1 MIFCHDKREYMT
13 LGEYMEKYPIA
24 YAEAVE
30 SMTAEQ
36 KALFAARFEDR
47 YIYLPKDET
56 SDTGENFTISANVTF
71 VTQNADNPE
80 SISAGGTAYWKYMI
94 DSDAEDPV
102 IAVTGCEWIAPAD
115 GIIFLFNPTGNITI
129 TVTASLKY
137 YNVTLTGEN
146 CSFSPSSVRIQ
157 ARGSVRVNVIPATN
171 YKWNGAL
178 SATGAAAIKNVS
190 GNYFDLMGATGD
202 VTVSVTCDR
211 IVYPLTVSGI
221 NCTPNPKPTQ
231 IAAGG
236 TLAIT
241 YTAAAGYDLPETSG
255 VGVTG
260 CSFGWNQSTGVL
272 TLYNPTG
279 AVSAGV
285 VAVAKSYAIT
295 ATVTNGTATGAN
307 VIHTW
312 ETVALTIAADSGY
325 NLPDTITVTGA
336 SQTWNKETGTLTL
349 SNPTGDVTVSV
360 TCDQIVYP
368 LMVSGINCTP
378 NPKPTQIAV
387 RGTLAITYTAAAG
400 YDLPETSGV
409 GVTGCSFDWNQSTG
423 VLTLYNPTRAVSAGV
438 VAVAKSYA
446 ITATVTNGTATGANV
461 IHTGETVALTIAADS
476 GYNLPDTITVT
487 GASQTWNKET
497 GTLTLSNPTGAVT
510 VSAVCV
516 AAGYTLEAGTYNW
529 INVLGGGSPS
539 VTFSEEISFSS
550 NNAQF
555 NKIELSFYGDGSV
568 KRLYYYENN
577 GAVRTAYTEEIWSYT
592 SYKIIALSTA
602 QTVSADFY
610 NWAITGGNL
619 VKQTGETWVLN
630 SSISGGSENFRNL
643 SFVCDSLQ
651 YDSIYVTTDEGSVSD
666 VSYGNS
672 SPYRYLS
679 AYNGDSGWYKQVY
692 RTLTFSTPPTGNLLT
707 WLQSNG
713 TKQ

>member
-56 SDTGENFTISANVTF
+56 SDTGENFSITVNVTN
-71 VTQNADNPE
+71 VTTDADNPE
-80 SISAGGTAYWKYMI
+80 SISAGGAAYWKYTI

-102 IAVTGCEWIAPAD
+102 IAVTGCEWIAPAE

-129 TVTASLKY
+129 TVSASLKY
-137 YNVTLTGEN
+137 YNVTLTGKN

-171 YKWNGAL
+171 YKWNGTL
-178 SATGAAAIKNVS
+178 SATGAVAIKNVS

-202 VTVSVTCDR
+202 VTVSVTCDL

-221 NCTPNPKPTQ
+221 NCTPNPKPAQ

-241 YTAAAGYDLPETSG
+241 YTAATGYDLPEASG

-279 AVSAGV
+279 AVA
-285 VAVAKSYAIT
+285 
-295 ATVTNGTATGAN
+295 
-307 VIHTW
+307 
-312 ETVALTIAADSGY
+312 
-325 NLPDTITVTGA
+325 
-336 SQTWNKETGTLTL
+336 
-349 SNPTGDVTVSV
+349 
-360 TCDQIVYP
+360 
-368 LMVSGINCTP
+368 
-378 NPKPTQIAV
+378 
-387 RGTLAITYTAAAG
+387 
-400 YDLPETSGV
+400 
-409 GVTGCSFDWNQSTG
+409 
-423 VLTLYNPTRAVSAGV
+423 AGV

-461 IHTGETVALTIAADS
+461 IHTGETVALTIAANT
-476 GYNLPDTITVT
+476 GYNLPETVTVT

-510 VSAVCV
+510 VSAVC
-516 AAGYTLEAGTYNW
+516 AAAAKTLEAWTYKW
-529 INVLGGGSPS
+529 VDSPNM
-539 VTFSEEISFSS
+539 TRFSESINYISNGVSYSLLYCNPFGINKGVIYSETS
-550 NNAQF
+550 NW
-555 NKIELSFYGDGSV
+555 EDGIKV
-568 KRLYYYENN
+568 YN
-577 GAVRTAYTEEIWSYT
+577 GTSWTNDAYKT
-592 SYKIIALSTA
+592 IILATP
-602 QTVSADFY
+602 QTVSAGFY

-619 VKQTGETWVLN
+619 VKQTGETWYLN
-630 SSISGGSENFRNL
+630 DVISHSLGSADVQFTCAGIKYNCIRTNYHDGDGDNMVYYRVDGSLTPDLAYGFPGSIL
-643 SFVCDSLQ
+643 
-651 YDSIYVTTDEGSVSD
+651 
-666 VSYGNS
+666 GN
-672 SPYRYLS
+672 
-679 AYNGDSGWYKQVY
+679 NVWKDQKY
-692 RTLTFSTPPTGNLLT
+692 RTITFAIAPTGKLLT
-707 WLQSNG
+707 WLQANG

>member
-36 KALFAARFEDR
+36 KALFAARFDDR

-56 SDTGENFTISANVTF
+56 SDTGENFSITTNVTN
-71 VTQNADNPE
+71 VTPYADNPE
-80 SISAGGTAYWKYMI
+80 SISSGGTAYWKYTI

-129 TVTASLKY
+129 TVSASLKY

-211 IVYPLTVSGI
+211 IVYPLTISGV

-241 YTAAAGYDLPETSG
+241 YTAAAGYDLPEASG

-279 AVSAGV
+279 AVAAGV
-285 VAVAKSYAIT
+285 VAVAKSYAI
-295 ATVTNGTATGAN
+295 A
-307 VIHTW
+307 
-312 ETVALTIAADSGY
+312 
-325 NLPDTITVTGA
+325 
-336 SQTWNKETGTLTL
+336 
-349 SNPTGDVTVSV
+349 
-360 TCDQIVYP
+360 
-368 LMVSGINCTP
+368 
-378 NPKPTQIAV
+378 
-387 RGTLAITYTAAAG
+387 
-400 YDLPETSGV
+400 
-409 GVTGCSFDWNQSTG
+409 
-423 VLTLYNPTRAVSAGV
+423 
-438 VAVAKSYA
+438 
-446 ITATVTNGTATGANV
+446 ATVTNGTATGANV
-461 IHTGETVALTIAADS
+461 IHTGETVALTIAANS
-476 GYNLPDTITVT
+476 GYNLPDTVTVT

-497 GTLTLSNPTGAVT
+497 GTLTLTNPTGNVT
-510 VSAVCV
+510 VTVVCV
-516 AAGYTLEAGTYNW
+516 ASTPTEIWILKNQKPSSPSGNYLNLPIDTAVYAKTGTVYKW
-529 INVLGGGSPS
+529 INYDEAREIYGGINAWGIRYMDSCLYIGGYDTYGYPAIPVYEGKYKNEWIFGYWDDGVTKSTTPTDTTNLRTIKFYS
-539 VTFSEEISFSS
+539 V
-550 NNAQF
+550 
-555 NKIELSFYGDGSV
+555 
-568 KRLYYYENN
+568 
-577 GAVRTAYTEEIWSYT
+577 
-592 SYKIIALSTA
+592 
-602 QTVSADFY
+602 
-610 NWAITGGNL
+610 
-619 VKQTGETWVLN
+619 
-630 SSISGGSENFRNL
+630 
-643 SFVCDSLQ
+643 
-651 YDSIYVTTDEGSVSD
+651 
-666 VSYGNS
+666 
-672 SPYRYLS
+672 
-679 AYNGDSGWYKQVY
+679 
-692 RTLTFSTPPTGNLLT
+692 PTGDLLT

>member
-56 SDTGENFTISANVTF
+56 SDTGENFSISANVTF
-71 VTQNADNPE
+71 VTPNADNPE
-80 SISAGGTAYWKYMI
+80 SIPAGGTAYWKYTV

-115 GIIFLFNPTGNITI
+115 GMIFLFNPTGDITI
-129 TVTASLKY
+129 TVSASLKY

-171 YKWNGAL
+171 YKWNGTL
-178 SATGAAAIKNVS
+178 SVTGAAEIKNVS

-241 YTAAAGYDLPETSG
+241 YTAAAGYDLPEASG

-260 CSFGWNQSTGVL
+260 CSFGWNKSTGVL

-279 AVSAGV
+279 
-285 VAVAKSYAIT
+285 
-295 ATVTNGTATGAN
+295 
-307 VIHTW
+307 
-312 ETVALTIAADSGY
+312 TVA
-325 NLPDTITVTGA
+325 
-336 SQTWNKETGTLTL
+336 
-349 SNPTGDVTVSV
+349 
-360 TCDQIVYP
+360 
-368 LMVSGINCTP
+368 
-378 NPKPTQIAV
+378 
-387 RGTLAITYTAAAG
+387 
-400 YDLPETSGV
+400 
-409 GVTGCSFDWNQSTG
+409 
-423 VLTLYNPTRAVSAGV
+423 AGV

-461 IHTGETVALTIAADS
+461 IHTGETVALTIAANT
-476 GYNLPDTITVT
+476 GYNLPDTVTVT

-510 VSAVCV
+510 VSAVC
-516 AAGYTLEAGTYNW
+516 AAVQTGYT
-529 INVLGGGSPS
+529 
-539 VTFSEEISFSS
+539 VTITIS
-550 NNAQF
+550 
-555 NKIELSFYGDGSV
+555 G
-568 KRLYYYENN
+568 LYYSNICFYSMDN
-577 GAVRTAYTEEIWSYT
+577 GDTWIDGY
-592 SYKIIALSTA
+592 
-602 QTVSADFY
+602 VS
-610 NWAITGGNL
+610 GQSKL
-619 VKQTGETWVLN
+619 VLN
-630 SSISGGSENFRNL
+630 NVEQIKFKGQYSSASDAYAYIT
-643 SFVCDSLQ
+643 VPSLGV
-651 YDSIYVTTDEGSVSD
+651 SIYATSSTGAKYSDNFVLTQDLADVAFESGSD
-666 VSYGNS
+666 
-672 SPYRYLS
+672 
-679 AYNGDSGWYKQVY
+679 
-692 RTLTFSTPPTGNLLT
+692 
-707 WLQSNG
+707 
-713 TKQ
+713 

>member
-56 SDTGENFTISANVTF
+56 SDTGENFSISANVTF
-71 VTQNADNPE
+71 VTPNADNPK
-80 SISAGGTAYWKYMI
+80 SIPAGGTAYWKYTV

-102 IAVTGCEWIAPAD
+102 IAVTGCEWVATAE
-115 GIIFLFNPTGNITI
+115 GMIFLFNPNGNITI

-137 YNVTLTGEN
+137 YTITTNGEN
-146 CSFSPSSVRIQ
+146 CGFSPSTGKIQ
-157 ARGSVRVNVIPATN
+157 ARGSQQVFIIPATN
-171 YKWNGAL
+171 YKWNGTL
-178 SATGAAAIKNVS
+178 TVTGATAIKNIS
-190 GNYFDLMGATGD
+190 GSYITLVNPTGD
-202 VTVSVTCDR
+202 VTVSATCDR

-231 IAAGG
+231 IVAGG

-241 YTAAAGYDLPETSG
+241 YTAAAGYDLPEASG

-279 AVSAGV
+279 AVA
-285 VAVAKSYAIT
+285 
-295 ATVTNGTATGAN
+295 
-307 VIHTW
+307 
-312 ETVALTIAADSGY
+312 
-325 NLPDTITVTGA
+325 
-336 SQTWNKETGTLTL
+336 
-349 SNPTGDVTVSV
+349 
-360 TCDQIVYP
+360 
-368 LMVSGINCTP
+368 
-378 NPKPTQIAV
+378 
-387 RGTLAITYTAAAG
+387 
-400 YDLPETSGV
+400 
-409 GVTGCSFDWNQSTG
+409 
-423 VLTLYNPTRAVSAGV
+423 AGV

-461 IHTGETVALTIAADS
+461 IHTGETVALTIAANE
-476 GYNLPDTITVT
+476 GYNLPDAVTVT

-516 AAGYTLEAGTYNW
+516 A
-529 INVLGGGSPS
+529 V
-539 VTFSEEISFSS
+539 
-550 NNAQF
+550 
-555 NKIELSFYGDGSV
+555 
-568 KRLYYYENN
+568 
-577 GAVRTAYTEEIWSYT
+577 
-592 SYKIIALSTA
+592 
-602 QTVSADFY
+602 
-610 NWAITGGNL
+610 
-619 VKQTGETWVLN
+619 QTGETWVLN
-630 SSISGGSENFRNL
+630 ETISAPSNTIDENINFLCVGTSQNFIRILIESEGKGVHLEYFA
-643 SFVCDSLQ
+643 
-651 YDSIYVTTDEGSVSD
+651 E
-666 VSYGNS
+666 
-672 SPYRYLS
+672 
-679 AYNGDSGWYKQVY
+679 GDSSTSGTTVSNGVVAVDTEY
-692 RTLTFSTPPTGNLLT
+692 RTLTFSTPPTGDLLA

>member
-47 YIYLPKDET
+47 YIYLPKDDT
-56 SDTGENFTISANVTF
+56 SDTCENFSISTNVTN
-71 VTQNADNPE
+71 VTPDADNPE
-80 SISAGGTAYWKYMI
+80 SISAGGTAYWKYTV

-102 IAVTGCEWIAPAD
+102 IAVTGCEWIAPAG

-129 TVTASLKY
+129 TVSASLKY
-137 YNVTLTGEN
+137 YTVTTQGEN
-146 CSFSPSSVRIQ
+146 CSFTPSSGKIQ
-157 ARGSVRVNVIPATN
+157 ARGSLQVFIHPATN
-171 YKWNGAL
+171 YKWNGTL
-178 SATGAAAIKNVS
+178 TVTGATAIKNVS
-190 GNYFDLMGATGD
+190 GGYITLLNPTGA
-202 VTVSVTCDR
+202 VTVSATCDR

-241 YTAAAGYDLPETSG
+241 YTAAAGYDLPEASG

-279 AVSAGV
+279 AV
-285 VAVAKSYAIT
+285 
-295 ATVTNGTATGAN
+295 
-307 VIHTW
+307 
-312 ETVALTIAADSGY
+312 AAC
-325 NLPDTITVTGA
+325 A
-336 SQTWNKETGTLTL
+336 
-349 SNPTGDVTVSV
+349 
-360 TCDQIVYP
+360 
-368 LMVSGINCTP
+368 
-378 NPKPTQIAV
+378 
-387 RGTLAITYTAAAG
+387 
-400 YDLPETSGV
+400 
-409 GVTGCSFDWNQSTG
+409 
-423 VLTLYNPTRAVSAGV
+423 

-461 IHTGETVALTIAADS
+461 IHTGETVALTIAANT
-476 GYNLPDTITVT
+476 GYNLPDTVTVT

-516 AAGYTLEAGTYNW
+516 AASYTLEAGTYKWVDNPSDPGVTIKQTFNSGVTGYVLTSNNTYSSAQFDILYIQRRDPSDTGFTNSIYIPFSGYHFTYYHYAGNW
-529 INVLGGGSPS
+529 IGTWTCGNGDEDYTATDTNKLRTIIVK
-539 VTFSEEISFSS
+539 S
-550 NNAQF
+550 N
-555 NKIELSFYGDGSV
+555 
-568 KRLYYYENN
+568 
-577 GAVRTAYTEEIWSYT
+577 
-592 SYKIIALSTA
+592 

-630 SSISGGSENFRNL
+630 SSLTNSALSKISVNFQSSGNAYVDIERYYDDEYEEGLRYYTSSSGSQYDLVYANQGSGGEF
-643 SFVCDSLQ
+643 FDQ
-651 YDSIYVTTDEGSVSD
+651 
-666 VSYGNS
+666 
-672 SPYRYLS
+672 
-679 AYNGDSGWYKQVY
+679 AY
-692 RTLTFSTPPTGNLLT
+692 RTITFSQPVNNPTLLA
-707 WLQSNG
+707 WLQANG

>member
-56 SDTGENFTISANVTF
+56 SDTGENFSITANVTN
-71 VTQNADNPE
+71 VTPDVDNPE
-80 SISAGGTAYWKYMI
+80 SISAGGTAYWKYTI
-94 DSDAEDPV
+94 DSDAEDPL
-102 IAVTGCEWIAPAD
+102 IAVTGCEWIAPAE
-115 GIIFLFNPTGNITI
+115 GMIFLFNPTGDITI
-129 TVTASLKY
+129 TVSASLKY
-137 YNVTLTGEN
+137 YDVTMTGEN
-146 CSFSPSSVRIQ
+146 CTFSPSSVRIQ

-171 YKWNGAL
+171 YKWNGTL
-178 SATGAAAIKNVS
+178 TVTGAAAIKNVS

-202 VTVSVTCDR
+202 VAVSVTCDR

-241 YTAAAGYDLPETSG
+241 YTAAAGYDLPEASG

-279 AVSAGV
+279 AVA
-285 VAVAKSYAIT
+285 
-295 ATVTNGTATGAN
+295 
-307 VIHTW
+307 
-312 ETVALTIAADSGY
+312 
-325 NLPDTITVTGA
+325 
-336 SQTWNKETGTLTL
+336 
-349 SNPTGDVTVSV
+349 
-360 TCDQIVYP
+360 
-368 LMVSGINCTP
+368 
-378 NPKPTQIAV
+378 
-387 RGTLAITYTAAAG
+387 
-400 YDLPETSGV
+400 
-409 GVTGCSFDWNQSTG
+409 
-423 VLTLYNPTRAVSAGV
+423 AGV

-461 IHTGETVALTIAADS
+461 IHTGETVAVTIAANT
-476 GYNLPDTITVT
+476 GYNLPDTVAVT

-516 AAGYTLEAGTYNW
+516 AVTYPAKGDLITIESKQYRVLKITNTVAEVLAMYDSSASQAFNTSVNS
-529 INVLGGGSPS
+529 NVYANSSLDVYLSR
-539 VTFSEEISFSS
+539 TFYNS
-550 NNAQF
+550 
-555 NKIELSFYGDGSV
+555 
-568 KRLYYYENN
+568 
-577 GAVRTAYTEEIWSYT
+577 
-592 SYKIIALSTA
+592 LSTA
-602 QTVSADFY
+602 MQNAIVAKTFQQDSWRWKGGTSAIANYAGTFQPTNNYTLSLMSTTYD
-610 NWAITGGNL
+610 
-619 VKQTGETWVLN
+619 
-630 SSISGGSENFRNL
+630 SSISRKCYALSCQDVIDYLEVTTSMSAADTTLTSENVWRMFWNQITSPGTIFPWLR
-643 SFVCDSLQ
+643 SAYSG
-651 YDSIYVTTDEGSVSD
+651 TTGTALYANGAYGYLNNSD
-666 VSYGNS
+666 VDYKSAVR
-672 SPYRYLS
+672 PAFQIDLS
-679 AYNGDSGWYKQVY
+679 KIEW
-692 RTLTFSTPPTGNLLT
+692 
-707 WLQSNG
+707 

>member
-56 SDTGENFTISANVTF
+56 SDTGENFSITANVTN
-71 VTQNADNPE
+71 VTPDADNPE
-80 SISAGGTAYWKYMI
+80 GISAGGTAYWKYMI

-102 IAVTGCEWIAPAD
+102 IAVAGCEWVAPAD
-115 GIIFLFNPTGNITI
+115 GIIFLFNPNGNITI

-137 YNVTLTGEN
+137 YTITTNGEN
-146 CSFSPSSVRIQ
+146 CSFTPSTGKIQ
-157 ARGSVRVNVIPATN
+157 ARGSQQVFIIPATN
-171 YKWNGAL
+171 YKWNGTL
-178 SATGAAAIKNVS
+178 TVTGATAVKNVS
-190 GNYFDLMGATGD
+190 GSYITLVNPTGD
-202 VTVSVTCDR
+202 VTVSATCDR

-241 YTAAAGYDLPETSG
+241 YTAAAGYDLPEASG

-279 AVSAGV
+279 A
-285 VAVAKSYAIT
+285 
-295 ATVTNGTATGAN
+295 
-307 VIHTW
+307 
-312 ETVALTIAADSGY
+312 AA
-325 NLPDTITVTGA
+325 
-336 SQTWNKETGTLTL
+336 
-349 SNPTGDVTVSV
+349 
-360 TCDQIVYP
+360 
-368 LMVSGINCTP
+368 
-378 NPKPTQIAV
+378 
-387 RGTLAITYTAAAG
+387 
-400 YDLPETSGV
+400 
-409 GVTGCSFDWNQSTG
+409 
-423 VLTLYNPTRAVSAGV
+423 AGV

-461 IHTGETVALTIAADS
+461 IHTGETVALTIAADE
-476 GYNLPDTITVT
+476 GYKLPDTVTVT

-516 AAGYTLEAGTYNW
+516 AAVTYPVKGDLITLDSKQYRVLKIDGSIAEVLAMYNASEQRFDSATSDYNNTYSGKN
-529 INVLGGGSPS
+529 IDTYCNDTFYGGLSSSMKTAIVDKTFAQDSWDSPS
-539 VTFSEEISFSS
+539 SVPTFSHYTGKNINGYPYYLTLVNSEFDATSITRHCYCLSLQDALDYLECSTSMDSS
-550 NNAQF
+550 NTTLTGINLLQMFWNQSESIISNIWLRSANASNSQKAFYVYGDFGLF
-555 NKIELSFYGDGSV
+555 NVRDVDFKYIIRPAFQIDLSKIE
-568 KRLYYYENN
+568 
-577 GAVRTAYTEEIWSYT
+577 W
-592 SYKIIALSTA
+592 
-602 QTVSADFY
+602 
-610 NWAITGGNL
+610 
-619 VKQTGETWVLN
+619 
-630 SSISGGSENFRNL
+630 
-643 SFVCDSLQ
+643 
-651 YDSIYVTTDEGSVSD
+651 
-666 VSYGNS
+666 
-672 SPYRYLS
+672 
-679 AYNGDSGWYKQVY
+679 
-692 RTLTFSTPPTGNLLT
+692 
-707 WLQSNG
+707 

>member
-56 SDTGENFTISANVTF
+56 SDTGENFSITANVTN
-71 VTQNADNPE
+71 VTPDADNPE
-80 SISAGGTAYWKYMI
+80 TISAGGTDYWKYTI

-102 IAVTGCEWIAPAD
+102 IAVTGCEWIAPAE
-115 GIIFLFNPTGNITI
+115 GMIFLFNPTGDITI
-129 TVTASLKY
+129 TVSASLKY
-137 YNVTLTGEN
+137 YDVTMTGEN

-171 YKWNGAL
+171 YKWNGTL
-178 SATGAAAIKNVS
+178 SVTGAAAIKNVS

-202 VTVSVTCDR
+202 VTVSATCDR

-221 NCTPNPKPTQ
+221 NCTPNPMPTQ
-231 IAAGG
+231 IAAG
-236 TLAIT
+236 
-241 YTAAAGYDLPETSG
+241 
-255 VGVTG
+255 
-260 CSFGWNQSTGVL
+260 
-272 TLYNPTG
+272 
-279 AVSAGV
+279 
-285 VAVAKSYAIT
+285 
-295 ATVTNGTATGAN
+295 
-307 VIHTW
+307 
-312 ETVALTIAADSGY
+312 
-325 NLPDTITVTGA
+325 
-336 SQTWNKETGTLTL
+336 
-349 SNPTGDVTVSV
+349 
-360 TCDQIVYP
+360 
-368 LMVSGINCTP
+368 
-378 NPKPTQIAV
+378 
-387 RGTLAITYTAAAG
+387 GTLAITYTAAAG

-423 VLTLYNPTRAVSAGV
+423 VLTLYNPTGAVAAGV

-461 IHTGETVALTIAADS
+461 IHTGETVALTIAANT
-476 GYNLPDTITVT
+476 GYNLPDTVTVT

-516 AAGYTLEAGTYNW
+516 AAAKTLEAGTYNW
-529 INVLGGGSPS
+529 IKVLGGGSPS

-592 SYKIIALSTA
+592 SYKTIALSTA
-602 QTVSADFY
+602 QTVSDDFY

-619 VKQTGETWVLN
+619 VKQ
-630 SSISGGSENFRNL
+630 
-643 SFVCDSLQ
+643 
-651 YDSIYVTTDEGSVSD
+651 
-666 VSYGNS
+666 
-672 SPYRYLS
+672 
-679 AYNGDSGWYKQVY
+679 
-692 RTLTFSTPPTGNLLT
+692 
-707 WLQSNG
+707 
-713 TKQ
+713 

>member
-56 SDTGENFTISANVTF
+56 SDTGENFTISANVTN
-71 VTQNADNPE
+71 VTPDADNPK
-80 SISAGGTAYWKYMI
+80 SISAGSTAYWKYTI

-102 IAVTGCEWIAPAD
+102 IDVTGCEWIAPAE
-115 GIIFLFNPTGNITI
+115 GMIFLFNPTGDITI
-129 TVTASLKY
+129 TVSASLKY
-137 YNVTLTGEN
+137 YNVTLNGEN
-146 CSFSPSSVRIQ
+146 CYFSPSSVRIQ

-171 YKWNGAL
+171 YKWNGTL

-241 YTAAAGYDLPETSG
+241 YTAAAGYDLPEASG

-307 VIHTW
+307 VIHT
-312 ETVALTIAADSGY
+312 
-325 NLPDTITVTGA
+325 
-336 SQTWNKETGTLTL
+336 
-349 SNPTGDVTVSV
+349 
-360 TCDQIVYP
+360 
-368 LMVSGINCTP
+368 
-378 NPKPTQIAV
+378 
-387 RGTLAITYTAAAG
+387 
-400 YDLPETSGV
+400 
-409 GVTGCSFDWNQSTG
+409 
-423 VLTLYNPTRAVSAGV
+423 
-438 VAVAKSYA
+438 
-446 ITATVTNGTATGANV
+446 
-461 IHTGETVALTIAADS
+461 GETVALTIAANT
-476 GYNLPDTITVT
+476 GYNLPDTVTVT

-510 VSAVCV
+510 VSAVC
-516 AAGYTLEAGTYNW
+516 AAAVTYPVKGDLITLDSKQYR
-529 INVLGGGSPS
+529 VL
-539 VTFSEEISFSS
+539 
-550 NNAQF
+550 
-555 NKIELSFYGDGSV
+555 KIDGSV
-568 KRLYYYENN
+568 AEVLAMYDASTQIFDTNPSYDNIYAGKDIDTYCNNTFYSGLSAEIKNAVVDKTFTQDSWNKFTSVPESSHYTGKGIDSGLYYLVLTN
-577 GAVRTAYTEEIWSYT
+577 AAYGESITRHCYC
-592 SYKIIALSTA
+592 LSVQDVLNYLDA
-602 QTVSADFY
+602 TVSMGTSDTTLTGINLLQMFWNATATQSEKYIWLCSAFSGYIGSAIYVDGDFGFLDS
-610 NWAITGGNL
+610 NSVSFDRIVRPAFQIDLSKIEWT
-619 VKQTGETWVLN
+619 KQTGEAWVLKTSLN
-630 SSISGGSENFRNL
+630 SSELSIISVAFQSNGKSYSGLQRYYYEDEEQGLRYFIGGST
-643 SFVCDSLQ
+643 SD
-651 YDSIYVTTDEGSVSD
+651 YDLTFTNMGTGGAWIDE
-666 VSYGNS
+666 
-672 SPYRYLS
+672 
-679 AYNGDSGWYKQVY
+679 AY
-692 RTLTFSTPPTGNLLT
+692 RTIIFAQPVTDATLLA
-707 WLQSNG
+707 WLQANG

>member
-56 SDTGENFTISANVTF
+56 SDTGENFSISANVTF
-71 VTQNADNPE
+71 VTPNADNPE
-80 SISAGGTAYWKYMI
+80 SIPAGGTAYWKYTV

-115 GIIFLFNPTGNITI
+115 GMIFLFNPTGDITI
-129 TVTASLKY
+129 TVSASLKY

-171 YKWNGAL
+171 YKWNGTL
-178 SATGAAAIKNVS
+178 SVTGAAAIKNVS

-241 YTAAAGYDLPETSG
+241 YTAAAGYDLPEASG

-279 AVSAGV
+279 
-285 VAVAKSYAIT
+285 
-295 ATVTNGTATGAN
+295 
-307 VIHTW
+307 
-312 ETVALTIAADSGY
+312 TVA
-325 NLPDTITVTGA
+325 
-336 SQTWNKETGTLTL
+336 
-349 SNPTGDVTVSV
+349 
-360 TCDQIVYP
+360 
-368 LMVSGINCTP
+368 
-378 NPKPTQIAV
+378 
-387 RGTLAITYTAAAG
+387 
-400 YDLPETSGV
+400 
-409 GVTGCSFDWNQSTG
+409 
-423 VLTLYNPTRAVSAGV
+423 AGV

-461 IHTGETVALTIAADS
+461 IHTGETVALTIAADE
-476 GYNLPDTITVT
+476 GYSLPDTVNVT
-487 GASQTWNKET
+487 GASQTWNKDT
-497 GTLTLSNPTGAVT
+497 GTLTLSNPTGPVT

-516 AAGYTLEAGTYNW
+516 AAVSYPVKGDLITIESKQYR
-529 INVLGGGSPS
+529 VLK
-539 VTFSEEISFSS
+539 T
-550 NNAQF
+550 N
-555 NKIELSFYGDGSV
+555 GSV
-568 KRLYYYENN
+568 AEVLSMYNASTSVKFDTNSSCNN
-577 GAVRTAYTEEIWSYT
+577 TYAGKNIDTYCNSTFYSG
-592 SYKIIALSTA
+592 LSTA
-602 QTVSADFY
+602 MKTAIVDKTFTQDSWLLSSSAPAEPYYTLIEFQIGSQRNVYYYRLANATYGVSITRHCYCLSIQDVLDYLECTTAMNKSDTTLTAENIAEMIWNIQVSNGNNASVLRSADNSDYSYVFNINGY
-610 NWAITGGNL
+610 RGSFSYTAANNNVIVRPAFQIDLSKIEWT
-619 VKQTGETWVLN
+619 KQTSQTWMLNETLD
-630 SSISGGSENFRNL
+630 ISTLDSDFTVDFVSNGNNFSAINGQGSGL
-643 SFVCDSLQ
+643 D
-651 YDSIYVTTDEGSVSD
+651 YDSTTVYYDGGPGGFVWVD
-666 VSYGNS
+666 Q
-672 SPYRYLS
+672 
-679 AYNGDSGWYKQVY
+679 AY
-692 RTLTFSTPPTGNLLT
+692 RTITFAQPVTDAALLA
-707 WLQSNG
+707 WLQANG

>member
-36 KALFAARFEDR
+36 KALFAARFENR

-71 VTQNADNPE
+71 VTPNADNPE
-80 SISAGGTAYWKYMI
+80 SIQAGGTAYWKYTV
-94 DSDAEDPV
+94 DSDAENPV
-102 IAVTGCEWIAPAD
+102 IAVTGCDWVAPAE
-115 GIIFLFNPTGNITI
+115 GMIFLFNPNGNITI
-129 TVTASLKY
+129 TVSASLKY

-157 ARGSVRVNVIPATN
+157 ARGSVRVNVIPSTN
-171 YKWNGAL
+171 YKWNGTL
-178 SATGAAAIKNVS
+178 TVTGAAAIKNVS
-190 GNYFDLMGATGD
+190 GGYFDLMGATSD
-202 VTVSVTCDR
+202 VTVSATCDR

-241 YTAAAGYDLPETSG
+241 YTAAAGYDLPEAAG

-279 AVSAGV
+279 AVA
-285 VAVAKSYAIT
+285 
-295 ATVTNGTATGAN
+295 
-307 VIHTW
+307 
-312 ETVALTIAADSGY
+312 
-325 NLPDTITVTGA
+325 
-336 SQTWNKETGTLTL
+336 
-349 SNPTGDVTVSV
+349 
-360 TCDQIVYP
+360 
-368 LMVSGINCTP
+368 
-378 NPKPTQIAV
+378 
-387 RGTLAITYTAAAG
+387 
-400 YDLPETSGV
+400 
-409 GVTGCSFDWNQSTG
+409 
-423 VLTLYNPTRAVSAGV
+423 AGV

-476 GYNLPDTITVT
+476 GYNLPDTVTVT

-497 GTLTLSNPTGAVT
+497 GTLTLTNPTGAVT
-510 VSAVCV
+510 VSAVC
-516 AAGYTLEAGTYNW
+516 AAASYTLEDGTYKW
-529 INVLGGGSPS
+529 VDSPEDVFE
-539 VTFSEEISFSS
+539 VTGNEIDKMPLSFSS
-550 NNAQF
+550 NSVLYSS
-555 NKIELSFYGDGSV
+555 LSSYGDDTVYRIDYIRSDGSFTDPV
-568 KRLYYYENN
+568 FSSNLGWENN
-577 GAVRTAYTEEIWSYT
+577 AYKTIT
-592 SYKIIALSTA
+592 LSA
-602 QTVSADFY
+602 PQSVSKDFY

-630 SSISGGSENFRNL
+630 TIIAKPTWDGARVIDFRSNGNDYTNIA
-643 SFVCDSLQ
+643 VQ
-651 YDSIYVTTDEGSVSD
+651 YDGEGDILV
-666 VSYGNS
+666 
-672 SPYRYLS
+672 
-679 AYNGDSGWYKQVY
+679 YNGDTAYGFPGSDTGSNIWINDAY
-692 RTLTFSTPPTGNLLT
+692 RTIAFKTTPTGDLLT
-707 WLQSNG
+707 WLQANG

>member
-47 YIYLPKDET
+47 YIYLPKDKT
-56 SDTGENFTISANVTF
+56 SDTGENFSISANVTF
-71 VTQNADNPE
+71 VTPNADNPE
-80 SISAGGTAYWKYMI
+80 SIPAGGIAYWKYTV
-94 DSDAEDPV
+94 DSDAENPV
-102 IAVTGCEWIAPAD
+102 ITVTGCEWVAPAE
-115 GIIFLFNPTGNITI
+115 GTIFLFNPNGDITI
-129 TVTASLKY
+129 TVSASLKY

-171 YKWNGAL
+171 YKWNGTL
-178 SATGAAAIKNVS
+178 SATGAVAIKNVS

-241 YTAAAGYDLPETSG
+241 YTAAAGYDLPEASG

-285 VAVAKSYAIT
+285 VAVAKSY
-295 ATVTNGTATGAN
+295 
-307 VIHTW
+307 
-312 ETVALTIAADSGY
+312 S
-325 NLPDTITVTGA
+325 
-336 SQTWNKETGTLTL
+336 
-349 SNPTGDVTVSV
+349 
-360 TCDQIVYP
+360 
-368 LMVSGINCTP
+368 
-378 NPKPTQIAV
+378 
-387 RGTLAITYTAAAG
+387 
-400 YDLPETSGV
+400 
-409 GVTGCSFDWNQSTG
+409 
-423 VLTLYNPTRAVSAGV
+423 
-438 VAVAKSYA
+438 

-461 IHTGETVALTIAADS
+461 IHTGETVALTITAND
-476 GYNLPDTITVT
+476 GYNLPDTVTVT
-487 GASQTWNKET
+487 GATQSWNKET

-510 VSAVCV
+510 VAAVCV
-516 AAGYTLEAGTYNW
+516 AATKTLEAGTYKW
-529 INVLGGGSPS
+529 VDSPS
-539 VTFSEEISFSS
+539 FPTKKMEQALIFKSKMPDYASYILFEKIYDITTDGFIRYYPDSEWSLYSFFKYPNHSWIYQDPGGES
-550 NNAQF
+550 FDAPSLQTIV
-555 NKIELSFYGDGSV
+555 IE
-568 KRLYYYENN
+568 
-577 GAVRTAYTEEIWSYT
+577 
-592 SYKIIALSTA
+592 TA

-619 VKQTGETWVLN
+619 VKQTGETWFLN
-630 SSISGGSENFRNL
+630 ENPGWVSTSGYDVDIKFTSNNQSFTFIQFWRSSSDKYSLYYGTTEVNGGHWS
-643 SFVCDSLQ
+643 DSLNRPNW
-651 YDSIYVTTDEGSVSD
+651 EGWI
-666 VSYGNS
+666 NQ
-672 SPYRYLS
+672 
-679 AYNGDSGWYKQVY
+679 AY
-692 RTLTFSTPPTGNLLT
+692 RTIIFLQPVTDSTLLA
-707 WLQSNG
+707 WLQANG

>member
-13 LGEYMEKYPIA
+13 IGEYMEKYPIA

-56 SDTGENFTISANVTF
+56 SDTGENFSISANVTF
-71 VTQNADNPE
+71 VTPNADNPE
-80 SISAGGTAYWKYMI
+80 SIPAGGTAYWKYTV

-102 IAVTGCEWIAPAD
+102 IAVTGCEWVAPAE
-115 GIIFLFNPTGNITI
+115 GMIFLFNPNGNITI

-137 YNVTLTGEN
+137 YTITTNGEN
-146 CSFSPSSVRIQ
+146 CSFTPSTGKIQ
-157 ARGSVRVNVIPATN
+157 ARGSQQVFIIPATN
-171 YKWNGAL
+171 YKWNGTL
-178 SATGAAAIKNVS
+178 TVTGATAIKNISGSYITLVS
-190 GNYFDLMGATGD
+190 PTGD
-202 VTVSVTCDR
+202 VTVSATCDR

-241 YTAAAGYDLPETSG
+241 YTAAAGYDLPEASG

-279 AVSAGV
+279 AVA
-285 VAVAKSYAIT
+285 
-295 ATVTNGTATGAN
+295 
-307 VIHTW
+307 
-312 ETVALTIAADSGY
+312 
-325 NLPDTITVTGA
+325 
-336 SQTWNKETGTLTL
+336 
-349 SNPTGDVTVSV
+349 
-360 TCDQIVYP
+360 
-368 LMVSGINCTP
+368 
-378 NPKPTQIAV
+378 
-387 RGTLAITYTAAAG
+387 
-400 YDLPETSGV
+400 
-409 GVTGCSFDWNQSTG
+409 
-423 VLTLYNPTRAVSAGV
+423 AGV

-476 GYNLPDTITVT
+476 GYNLPDTVTVT

-516 AAGYTLEAGTYNW
+516 AVTYPVKGDLITLDEKTYRVLKINSSVAEVLAMYDASTLSFDSSGESNIYVNSNIDVYCNQTFYNNLSMIMQNAIVAKTFQQDSWYFSWDLGTTIGSPKYIGYASDNDDYELSLDSVTYGTSISRKCYALSIQDAIDYIGVTPSMTSANTMLTPENVRRMFWDQTTSISKFLWLRSANSGNSTLAFNAS
-529 INVLGGGSPS
+529 GGSGILTVNS
-539 VTFSEEISFSS
+539 VDLNIGIIHPAFQIDLS
-550 NNAQF
+550 
-555 NKIELSFYGDGSV
+555 KIEW
-568 KRLYYYENN
+568 
-577 GAVRTAYTEEIWSYT
+577 T
-592 SYKIIALSTA
+592 
-602 QTVSADFY
+602 
-610 NWAITGGNL
+610 
-619 VKQTGETWVLN
+619 KQTGETWLLN
-630 SSISGGSENFRNL
+630 ATISAPSNTIDENTNFLCVGTSQNFIRILIESEGKGVHLEYFAEGDSSTSG
-643 SFVCDSLQ
+643 
-651 YDSIYVTTDEGSVSD
+651 TSVSAGGTS
-666 VSYGNS
+666 VSS
-672 SPYRYLS
+672 E
-679 AYNGDSGWYKQVY
+679 Y
-692 RTLTFSTPPTGNLLT
+692 RTLTFSTAPTGDLLT
-707 WLQSNG
+707 WLQTNG

>member
-36 KALFAARFEDR
+36 KNLFAARFEDR

-56 SDTGENFTISANVTF
+56 SDTGENFSITANVTN
-71 VTQNADNPE
+71 VTPDADNPE
-80 SISAGGTAYWKYMI
+80 SISAGGTAYWKYTI

-102 IAVTGCEWIAPAD
+102 IAVTGCEWVAPAE
-115 GIIFLFNPTGNITI
+115 GMIFLFNPTGNITI

-157 ARGSVRVNVIPATN
+157 ARGSVVVNVIPATN
-171 YKWNGAL
+171 YKWNGTL
-178 SATGAAAIKNVS
+178 TATGAAAIKNVS
-190 GNYFDLMGATGD
+190 GNYFTLLGATGD

-241 YTAAAGYDLPETSG
+241 YTAAAGYDLPEASG
-255 VGVTG
+255 VGVAG

-279 AVSAGV
+279 AVA
-285 VAVAKSYAIT
+285 
-295 ATVTNGTATGAN
+295 
-307 VIHTW
+307 
-312 ETVALTIAADSGY
+312 
-325 NLPDTITVTGA
+325 
-336 SQTWNKETGTLTL
+336 
-349 SNPTGDVTVSV
+349 
-360 TCDQIVYP
+360 
-368 LMVSGINCTP
+368 
-378 NPKPTQIAV
+378 
-387 RGTLAITYTAAAG
+387 
-400 YDLPETSGV
+400 
-409 GVTGCSFDWNQSTG
+409 
-423 VLTLYNPTRAVSAGV
+423 AGV

-461 IHTGETVALTIAADS
+461 IHTGETVALTIAANE
-476 GYNLPDTITVT
+476 GYNLPDTVTVT

-516 AAGYTLEAGTYNW
+516 TAVTYPVKGDLITIESKQYRVLKTNNSVAEVLAMYDASRYVKFDSSSPGY
-529 INVLGGGSPS
+529 
-539 VTFSEEISFSS
+539 S
-550 NNAQF
+550 NNYAGKNIDKYCNDTFYSGLSESMKNAIVDKTFTQDCWNYYLVDLPTAPPYYSGKTNQPNNYYLSINNLNYGPSITRHCYCISVQDVLDYLGCTTSMSTSNTTLTPVNVWKMFWNITQSPDRKTIWLRSARSENDSLYSFTADGYSGSVNILPAF
-555 NKIELSFYGDGSV
+555 NEKIARPAFQIDLSKIE
-568 KRLYYYENN
+568 
-577 GAVRTAYTEEIWSYT
+577 W
-592 SYKIIALSTA
+592 
-602 QTVSADFY
+602 
-610 NWAITGGNL
+610 
-619 VKQTGETWVLN
+619 
-630 SSISGGSENFRNL
+630 
-643 SFVCDSLQ
+643 
-651 YDSIYVTTDEGSVSD
+651 
-666 VSYGNS
+666 
-672 SPYRYLS
+672 
-679 AYNGDSGWYKQVY
+679 
-692 RTLTFSTPPTGNLLT
+692 
-707 WLQSNG
+707 

>member
-56 SDTGENFTISANVTF
+56 SDTGEKFTISANVTN
-71 VTQNADNPE
+71 VTPDADNPE
-80 SISAGGTAYWKYMI
+80 SISAGGTAYWKYTI

-102 IAVTGCEWIAPAD
+102 IAVTGCEWIAPAE
-115 GIIFLFNPTGNITI
+115 GMIFLFNPTGDITI
-129 TVTASLKY
+129 TVSASLKY

-171 YKWNGAL
+171 YKWNGIL

-190 GNYFDLMGATGD
+190 SNYFDLMGATGD

-241 YTAAAGYDLPETSG
+241 YTAAAGYDLPEASG

-279 AVSAGV
+279 
-285 VAVAKSYAIT
+285 
-295 ATVTNGTATGAN
+295 
-307 VIHTW
+307 
-312 ETVALTIAADSGY
+312 TVA
-325 NLPDTITVTGA
+325 
-336 SQTWNKETGTLTL
+336 
-349 SNPTGDVTVSV
+349 
-360 TCDQIVYP
+360 
-368 LMVSGINCTP
+368 
-378 NPKPTQIAV
+378 
-387 RGTLAITYTAAAG
+387 
-400 YDLPETSGV
+400 
-409 GVTGCSFDWNQSTG
+409 
-423 VLTLYNPTRAVSAGV
+423 AGV

-461 IHTGETVALTIAADS
+461 IHTGETVALTIAANT
-476 GYNLPDTITVT
+476 GYNLPDTVTVN
-487 GASQTWNKET
+487 GASQSWNKET

-510 VSAVCV
+510 VSAVCA
-516 AAGYTLEAGTYNW
+516 AAGYMLENGTYKWVDSLGNSS
-529 INVLGGGSPS
+529 IGFNFGLSFVSNNVQYSS
-539 VTFSEEISFSS
+539 IKISFKSS
-550 NNAQF
+550 GVADLMSYYKDNGSTTLAFDRADEGWISNA
-555 NKIELSFYGDGSV
+555 
-568 KRLYYYENN
+568 
-577 GAVRTAYTEEIWSYT
+577 
-592 SYKIIALSTA
+592 YKTITLSTA
-602 QTVSADFY
+602 QTVSAEFY

-630 SSISGGSENFRNL
+630 ETITFDEAFDYSTDFVSNSKDYTMISGLIIG
-643 SFVCDSLQ
+643 
-651 YDSIYVTTDEGSVSD
+651 
-666 VSYGNS
+666 S
-672 SPYRYLS
+672 SPVGNEVQIDYSKYGGS
-679 AYNGDSGWYKQVY
+679 IDAVYQTAGGGWTDQKY
-692 RTLTFSTPPTGNLLT
+692 RTLTFSAAPTGDLLT
-707 WLQSNG
+707 WLQANG

>member
-56 SDTGENFTISANVTF
+56 SDTGEDFTISANVTF
-71 VTQNADNPE
+71 VTPNADNPE
-80 SISAGGTAYWKYMI
+80 SISAGGTAYWKYTV

-102 IAVTGCEWIAPAD
+102 IAVAGCEWVAPAD
-115 GIIFLFNPTGNITI
+115 GIIFLFNPNGNITI

-137 YNVTLTGEN
+137 YTITTNGEN
-146 CSFSPSSVRIQ
+146 CSFTPSTGKIQ
-157 ARGSVRVNVIPATN
+157 ARGSQQVFIIPATN
-171 YKWNGAL
+171 YKWNGTL
-178 SATGAAAIKNVS
+178 TVTGATAVKNVS
-190 GNYFDLMGATGD
+190 GSYITLVNPTGD
-202 VTVSVTCDR
+202 VTVSATCDR

-241 YTAAAGYDLPETSG
+241 YTAAAGYDLPEASG

-307 VIHTW
+307 VIHT
-312 ETVALTIAADSGY
+312 
-325 NLPDTITVTGA
+325 
-336 SQTWNKETGTLTL
+336 
-349 SNPTGDVTVSV
+349 
-360 TCDQIVYP
+360 
-368 LMVSGINCTP
+368 
-378 NPKPTQIAV
+378 
-387 RGTLAITYTAAAG
+387 
-400 YDLPETSGV
+400 
-409 GVTGCSFDWNQSTG
+409 
-423 VLTLYNPTRAVSAGV
+423 
-438 VAVAKSYA
+438 
-446 ITATVTNGTATGANV
+446 
-461 IHTGETVALTIAADS
+461 GETVALTIAADE
-476 GYNLPDTITVT
+476 GYKLPDTVTVT

-516 AAGYTLEAGTYNW
+516 AAVTYPVKGDLITLDSKQYR
-529 INVLGGGSPS
+529 VL
-539 VTFSEEISFSS
+539 
-550 NNAQF
+550 
-555 NKIELSFYGDGSV
+555 KIDGSV
-568 KRLYYYENN
+568 AEVLAMYDASSQKFDSEPSSVIHNNTYDGKSLDIYCNNTFYNGLSGATKIAIVDKAFTQDSWDRVTSVPTPSHYTGKDTDGDLYYLLLTN
-577 GAVRTAYTEEIWSYT
+577 AAYGESITRHCYC
-592 SYKIIALSTA
+592 LSVQDVLDYLDA
-602 QTVSADFY
+602 TVSMGTSDTTLTGTNVLQMFWNVTVPQSGKHIWLRSATDVSSNAFY
-610 NWAITGGNL
+610 ARGIYGYLG
-619 VKQTGETWVLN
+619 TGEIGTAHEVRPAFQ
-630 SSISGGSENFRNL
+630 IDL
-643 SFVCDSLQ
+643 SK
-651 YDSIYVTTDEGSVSD
+651 IE
-666 VSYGNS
+666 
-672 SPYRYLS
+672 
-679 AYNGDSGWYKQVY
+679 W
-692 RTLTFSTPPTGNLLT
+692 
-707 WLQSNG
+707 

>member
-47 YIYLPKDET
+47 YIYLPKDDT
-56 SDTGENFTISANVTF
+56 SDTGENFSITANVTN
-71 VTQNADNPE
+71 VTLDADNPE
-80 SISAGGTAYWKYMI
+80 SISAGGTAYWKYTI
-94 DSDAEDPV
+94 DSDAKDPV
-102 IAVTGCEWIAPAD
+102 IAVTGCEWIAPAE
-115 GIIFLFNPTGNITI
+115 GMIFLFNPTGDITI
-129 TVTASLKY
+129 TVSASLKY

-171 YKWNGAL
+171 YKWNGTL
-178 SATGAAAIKNVS
+178 TVTNAAAIKNVS

-241 YTAAAGYDLPETSG
+241 YTAAAGYDLPEASG

-279 AVSAGV
+279 
-285 VAVAKSYAIT
+285 
-295 ATVTNGTATGAN
+295 
-307 VIHTW
+307 
-312 ETVALTIAADSGY
+312 TVA
-325 NLPDTITVTGA
+325 
-336 SQTWNKETGTLTL
+336 
-349 SNPTGDVTVSV
+349 
-360 TCDQIVYP
+360 
-368 LMVSGINCTP
+368 
-378 NPKPTQIAV
+378 
-387 RGTLAITYTAAAG
+387 
-400 YDLPETSGV
+400 
-409 GVTGCSFDWNQSTG
+409 
-423 VLTLYNPTRAVSAGV
+423 AGV

-461 IHTGETVALTIAADS
+461 IHTGETVALTIAANT
-476 GYNLPDTITVT
+476 GYNLPDTVTVN
-487 GASQTWNKET
+487 GASQSWNKET

-510 VSAVCV
+510 VSAVCAASVTYPVKGDLITIESKQYRVLKIDGSV
-516 AAGYTLEAGTYNW
+516 AEVLAMYDASSSQKFDSDGGNSYAGKNIDTYCNNTFYSGLSLSMKDAIIDKSFKQEAWNRSNSSFSTSQYTGKRSGSAYYISL
-529 INVLGGGSPS
+529 GSPS
-539 VTFSEEISFSS
+539 YGESITRHCYCLSVQDVLNYLDVLMSMDISNTTLTDTNLWGMFW
-550 NNAQF
+550 NATISQVSK
-555 NKIELSFYGDGSV
+555 N
-568 KRLYYYENN
+568 
-577 GAVRTAYTEEIWSYT
+577 IW
-592 SYKIIALSTA
+592 LSTA
-602 QTVSADFY
+602 ATINNISAFFVDGNVGSLGITPGDNSFTVHPAFQID
-610 NWAITGGNL
+610 
-619 VKQTGETWVLN
+619 
-630 SSISGGSENFRNL
+630 L
-643 SFVCDSLQ
+643 SK
-651 YDSIYVTTDEGSVSD
+651 IE
-666 VSYGNS
+666 
-672 SPYRYLS
+672 
-679 AYNGDSGWYKQVY
+679 W
-692 RTLTFSTPPTGNLLT
+692 
-707 WLQSNG
+707 